1 MPKTFEI
8 LTTVSYTSAIK
19 VEAETL
25 EQAKKIAVDDLYEG
39 MNDDYYGRTKQSGF
53 KVKEETQ

>member
-1 MPKTFEI
+1 MKTFEI

-53 KVKEETQ
+53 EVKEET